1 MSSAFQVWGTV
12 TFSQSAFHL
21 AATCMASA
29 ANGPF
34 LNSHPSLNDVTSR
47 ASAFG
52 AKPSKHISHTTDNN
66 IVFFIICVFMVFYFN
81 LISTFC

>member
-47 ASAFG
+47 ASAFS
-52 AKPSKHISHTTDNN
+52 AKPSKHASNTAGKN
-66 IVFFIICVFMVFYFN
+66 IHRFFILSLLFMIIGY
-81 LISTFC
+81 